1 MTVYLVGAGPGDP
14 GLLTRRGVE
23 LLSEADVVL
32 YDRLV
37 HHSVLAL
44 APVSA
49 ELIDVGKRPD
59 GTRPGAALQDEINRL
74 LVKHGQES
82 HTVVRLKGG
91 DPFLFG
97 RGGEE
102 VEALTRAG
110 VPWEVVPGVSSAF
123 GVPAVAGIPVTHR
136 GLSSS
141 VTVVTGRVDDSNTA
155 VGVNWDK
162 LAKVEG
168 TLVILMGMMNRADI
182 AAALVRGGK
191 LASTPTAVIERG
203 STKDQVVVRTT
214 LGELG
219 EVKLGS
225 PSVIVVG
232 PVAALGV
239 EGSPRPGP
247 APLSGRTVVVT
258 RSGPRSRSLVEALH
272 RAGAE
277 TVEVPLTEQVGPSDG
292 GAALRAAAKDV
303 GRYRWAVF
311 TSVNAVERLMGE
323 LRDARSLGSTL
334 VAAVG
339 PATADALRTA
349 GVDPDLVPTEHRA
362 AGLVADFPDYSHPA
376 SDPASAPDPASAS
389 DSGSSGN
396 LVLFP
401 CAEEA
406 PSTLSEGLES
416 KGWEVRR
423 VIAYRTVVLPPPDNW
438 LLERMAH
445 ADAVTF
451 TASSSAAAY
460 AALKGLDSAPIPVP
474 PLVLCIGPTTARD
487 ARALGMTGV
496 EEADGASSEGIVAAL
511 VRNLA
516 PGS

>member
-14 GLLTRRGVE
+14 GLLTRRGE
-23 LLSEADVVL
+23 QLLSEADVVL

-44 APVSA
+44 APLSA

-59 GTRPGAALQDEINRL
+59 GVRPGAALQEEINRL

-168 TLVILMGMMNRADI
+168 TLVILMGMTNRADI

-191 LASTPTAVIERG
+191 PASTPTAVIERG

-239 EGSPRPGP
+239 EGSPRPAP
-247 APLSGRTVVVT
+247 APLAGHTVVVT
-258 RSGPRSRSLVEALH
+258 RSGPRARHLVEALH

-292 GAALRAAAKDV
+292 GAALRAAAKEA

-311 TSVNAVERLMGE
+311 TSVNAVDRFMTE
-323 LRDARSLGSTL
+323 LRDARALGSTL

-339 PATADALRTA
+339 PATADALRAA
-349 GVDPDLVPTEHRA
+349 GVDPDLVPAEHRA
-362 AGLVADFPDYSHPA
+362 AGLVADFPEFSDPHHDSDPD
-376 SDPASAPDPASAS
+376 SDPASG
-389 DSGSSGN
+389 SGLSGN

-406 PSTLSEGLES
+406 PSTLSEGLET

-423 VIAYRTVVLPPPDNW
+423 VNSYRTVALSPPDNW
-438 LLERMAH
+438 LLERMAQ

-451 TASSSAAAY
+451 TASSSAEAY
-460 AALKGLDSAPIPVP
+460 AGLKGVDGAPLPVP

-511 VRNLA
+511 VRSLA